1 MYEELNILRGVIGL
15 GGMPLNQTSSRQV
28 TDEVRRIVEDLE
40 YLSRFEEVGA
50 EEFDSLLNGLKSE
63 EVKRYINYLL
73 MGSKPESALRE
84 ALFAGDSVLFK
95 YLRGTSGFEVAPEVV
110 EDGFVDYLVKDQFG
124 HVIVIELK
132 SLFDTIKDRD
142 KSGRITVKG
151 LKQKPL
157 SWEKHREQIK
167 EYIAKSE
174 YVVLSNLKEWVFFSR
189 SLNPVNPK
197 PFFSTTLQELVV
209 DLEVIGS
216 LKDYCDRKDSQAVRY
231 ELDKKFLESLKQWV
245 EKLSEIEFTVDD
257 KRKLELIIG
266 LINKFIFIQT
276 LDDYGVVDFKWIQK
290 NWEYY
295 NSSWI
300 AKGKLR
306 VLEEF
311 FKHVDQWFY
320 AYYDTELFREDF
332 LRYVKKDPANIDRLY
347 ENLRM
352 VLGITY
358 FQTPIGFRGIM
369 QYNFRLIDEDVL
381 GKAYEIFLAEQR
393 KEQGAYYTPKYIT
406 EYIVENTV
414 GRIFKGL
421 LDEIN
426 KALES
431 EDFDKA
437 RELVIKFT
445 SIKVLDPA
453 CGSGSFLIKALRKI
467 KHMYDMLNEFITKY
481 EEKYNKYLNLSLESL
496 LEVQD
501 KLGRINEIKK
511 IVGPDNNREL
521 ISRIILRHIHG
532 NDLDRRALEVA
543 KLNIWLEAIKLAPS
557 EFRYDRLPSRTEHI
571 LPNLGINFG
580 NGDSL
585 VGLPFEDELNYL
597 ISSYK
602 KELSELSRLRSE
614 YIDNPTNPTLIET
627 IENIKQKLRWDLDRE
642 FKRFLSNNSPLD
654 SKAGRRLDLTKLFN
668 LTLPFHWCLEF
679 WFAYFDEDGEPLEN
693 KGFDVIIGNPPYGRI
708 KQLIKEK
715 EVKNIYSKYYD
726 LAYSYQKGNYNYY
739 KLFLERCFNI
749 LKDSGYFSMIFPTA
763 FLGEQDSQ
771 PLRKLFFE
779 NAQVLKILQF
789 PEKTRVFEDVT
800 QDVIVLVYRK
810 IKSDVDYSF
819 QIRTNILNDELE
831 KLDKLDFIELRVSE
845 VKEVTGGTYRIPL
858 FVKPEIEWVIL
869 KKISKIPPFKGNDRV
884 PSIGEIGEGHLH
896 ETFDKDFLSERET
909 GDLVVKGIH
918 LDQYFVNLDPEGPH
932 PRWVRKRD
940 FLRKK
945 KEAEENIRYER
956 IIGRNTLNRAIRPRL
971 RFTILKPGIIITN
984 AIKYIVLKDAGLDKY
999 YLIGLLNSSLLN
1011 WRFELFSSQ
1020 NNIRNYEIEELPI
1033 YRADRE
1039 LQRVI
1044 ADKVK
1049 KILELKSIRYQWLK
1063 IWSRWQKVMKNKEV
1077 SLSSLLQNDLNL
1089 LRLGNTQDTW
1099 TINSSFYLTT
1109 GGEGE
1114 LNKEYADF
1122 RILGRDVD
1130 PSIEIHGIT
1139 NNNDEE
1145 AICFITFKNREL
1157 MLHVYLSLLVTL
1169 ESRGEV
1175 KTLPGLFKRTQI
1187 PVIEEK
1193 STPSSN
1199 LTPNILKK
1207 AWEEVEA
1214 WVKHEGV
1221 ECPEL
1226 DIARI
1231 DNLIEELKGKID
1243 ALVFRIYG
1251 LEEGEVE
1258 VVLSSLKLSPRY
1270 RRLVLDYFRMG

>member
-1 MYEELNILRGVIGL
+1 LTVPFYVYEELNILKGVIGL

-28 TDEVRRIVEDLE
+28 TDEVRRIVEDIE

-95 YLRGTSGFEVAPEVV
+95 YLCGTSGFEVAPEVV

-157 SWEKHREQIK
+157 SWEKHRNQIK

-197 PFFSTTLQELVV
+197 PFFSTTLRELVV

-216 LKDYCDRKDSQAVRY
+216 LKDYCDRKESQAVRY

-257 KRKLELIIG
+257 KLKLELIIG

-358 FQTPIGFRGIM
+358 FQTPIEFRGIM

-467 KHMYDMLNEFITKY
+467 KHSYDKLIETIKKI
-481 EEKYNKYLNLSLESL
+481 EENYVRNSSSLESL
-496 LEVQD
+496 IRAED
-501 KLGRINEIKK
+501 KLNRIHEIRN
-511 IVGPDNNREL
+511 IVGPINNREL
-521 ISRIILRHIHG
+521 LSTILLRHIYG
-532 NDLDRRALEVA
+532 NDLDKRAIEVA
-543 KLNIWLEAIKLAPS
+543 KLNIWLEVIKLAPS
-557 EFRYDRLPSRTEHI
+557 EFRFDRLPTYAEHI
-571 LPNLGINFG
+571 LPNLEMNLC

-585 VGLPFEDELNYL
+585 IGLPDDLAIKVLERYRDYIVRLNEFRNSYL
-597 ISSYK
+597 RDPSKTDFIGSINDLK
-602 KELSELSRLRSE
+602 NILRE
-614 YIDNPTNPTLIET
+614 
-627 IENIKQKLRWDLDRE
+627 K
-642 FKRFLSNNSPLD
+642 LD
-654 SKAGRRLDLTKLFN
+654 SEFRKYLVNIGVAQEILDKTK
-668 LTLPFHWCLEF
+668 PFHWALEY
-679 WFAYFDEDGEPLEN
+679 WYAYFDVEGRIKEPSN
-693 KGFDVIIGNPPYGRI
+693 RGFEIIIGNPPYVENKRLEPLIKQYLKKCGHYKTVYKLFDYAVPFIEKAYCLLVKGGRLGYIVTNKFTVTDYGVKIRELLVRHTRIEEIVNVSDLPVFKGVATYPIILIFSKEPPSSNHEFIIVPNVTSEEQIIERNLRRLTIKQESILRTPQHIFDISGNISLCEKIRLKGSERI
-708 KQLIKEK
+708 KDFSKIGYRVLKFTGWDEYLRYVVCEEPKGGDYLKFIGCGNILPYYIDWSSELKLGGRTFKECYLVKSDEFEDEKWQILRKPKILIREVGSRLTAAIDEYGEYGNLTGLYMIYDIDKKYDAKYILALLNSCLLDFYYKSLFGSTHMAGGYLNFHGSYIEHLPIYLAKKEEQEPIIK
-715 EVKNIYSKYYD
+715 AVDKIVTLK
-726 LAYSYQKGNYNYY
+726 KIYY
-739 KLFLERCFNI
+739 KLIKSWNSWSVKLKTSEVSLYKLLLED
-749 LKDSGYFSMIFPTA
+749 LQS
-763 FLGEQDSQ
+763 
-771 PLRKLFFE
+771 LREGRIE
-779 NAQVLKILQF
+779 NAWII
-789 PEKTRVFEDVT
+789 DVT
-800 QDVIVLVYRK
+800 FHPDMERK
-810 IKSDVDYSF
+810 
-819 QIRTNILNDELE
+819 ELE
-831 KLDKLDFIELRVSE
+831 KKYLEFNIVGEDVQPVIRIYGIVDG
-845 VKEVTGGTYRIPL
+845 KEEHIYT
-858 FVKPEIEWVIL
+858 
-869 KKISKIPPFKGNDRV
+869 
-884 PSIGEIGEGHLH
+884 
-896 ETFDKDFLSERET
+896 
-909 GDLVVKGIH
+909 LV
-918 LDQYFVNLDPEGPH
+918 
-932 PRWVRKRD
+932 
-940 FLRKK
+940 
-945 KEAEENIRYER
+945 
-956 IIGRNTLNRAIRPRL
+956 
-971 RFTILKPGIIITN
+971 
-984 AIKYIVLKDAGLDKY
+984 
-999 YLIGLLNSSLLN
+999 
-1011 WRFELFSSQ
+1011 
-1020 NNIRNYEIEELPI
+1020 
-1033 YRADRE
+1033 
-1039 LQRVI
+1039 
-1044 ADKVK
+1044 
-1049 KILELKSIRYQWLK
+1049 
-1063 IWSRWQKVMKNKEV
+1063 
-1077 SLSSLLQNDLNL
+1077 
-1089 LRLGNTQDTW
+1089 
-1099 TINSSFYLTT
+1099 
-1109 GGEGE
+1109 
-1114 LNKEYADF
+1114 
-1122 RILGRDVD
+1122 
-1130 PSIEIHGIT
+1130 
-1139 NNNDEE
+1139 
-1145 AICFITFKNREL
+1145 FKNRDL
-1157 MLHVYLSLLVTL
+1157 MLHVYISILLTL
-1169 ESRGEV
+1169 ESRRRIQTLRELFE
-1175 KTLPGLFKRTQI
+1175 KTLI
-1187 PVIEEK
+1187 PIIVGID
-1193 STPSSN
+1193 TSSSK
-1199 LTPNILKK
+1199 LTPNILKR
-1207 AWEEVEA
+1207 ALEEVNG
-1214 WVKHEGV
+1214 WIRREGF
-1221 ECPEL
+1221 EDMDL
-1226 DIARI
+1226 DIVRVNNI
-1231 DNLIEELKGKID
+1231 IEDVNAKID
-1243 ALVFRIYG
+1243 ALIFKLYG
-1251 LEEGEVE
+1251 LNEDEVE
-1258 VVLSSLKLSPRY
+1258 IVLNFLKTRSNY
-1270 RRLVLDYFRMG
+1270 RQKILAFFKSG